1 MGTVTCNSHT
11 KYSRCTKDRKE
22 KGYCYFPLLLL
33 FYCLPV
39 LQALLPQASSH
50 YWSVF
55 YTLTKEICKKSKVSH
70 LHLMGAHL
78 LLSYTAIHLTKHEP
92 SGPEGPRTPPLNPK
106 LNTLRT
112 LPPLVLCLQPQ
123 WVTPSLM
130 HSPRGHARNHPGCCF
145 FSTFN
150 QLLTIRPLLHPDS
163 TTLGCPWSNGGKCR
177 LERDLITGNLTI
189 SERC

>member
-1 MGTVTCNSHT
+1 MLERVLTWLTFQHNKTVSENSITHLYHSNSTLVNKQVGNQRKDSHFGYSYLQCSYSHT

-55 YTLTKEICKKSKVSH
+55 YALTKEICKKSKVSH

-112 LPPLVLCLQPQ
+112 LPP
-123 WVTPSLM
+123 
-130 HSPRGHARNHPGCCF
+130 
-145 FSTFN
+145 
-150 QLLTIRPLLHPDS
+150 
-163 TTLGCPWSNGGKCR
+163 
-177 LERDLITGNLTI
+177 
-189 SERC
+189 